1 MARARFSAYKS
12 SIINRTGQ
20 SGGSLGGND
29 KAGLVTLWYWSMV
42 PASAIEGRLTNACC
56 KDPILSLASVKPMPK
71 KKPSGSVPPPKDGYT
86 KPKAQGFYFNN

>member
-29 KAGLVTLWYWSMV
+29 KAGLVTLWQWSMV
-42 PASAIEGRLTNACC
+42 PTSAIEGRLVNACC

-71 KKPSGSVPPPKDGYT
+71 KTDVPNQTTPPPKA
-86 KPKAQGFYFNN
+86 KAQGYYFNN

>member
-29 KAGLVTLWYWSMV
+29 KAGLVTLWQWSMV
-42 PASAIEGRLTNACC
+42 PASAIEGRLVNACC
-56 KDPILSLASVKPMPK
+56 KDPLSLFVVKPMPK
-71 KKPSGSVPPPKDGYT
+71 PAAPADDEKKDAPAAAKGY
-86 KPKAQGFYFNN
+86 YFN

>member
-29 KAGLVTLWYWSMV
+29 KAGLVTLWQWSMV
-42 PASAIEGRLTNACC
+42 PTSAIEGRLTNACC
-56 KDPILSLASVKPMPK
+56 RDPILSLATVKPMKKPATGAEPK
-71 KKPSGSVPPPKDGYT
+71 KAPPAKAKVQGY
-86 KPKAQGFYFNN
+86 YFGA